1 MVKRKKEGAAP
12 AELGTPPLKFEAA
25 LERLEKIVEEMESGD
40 LPLEAILKKYEEGS
54 GLALYCSRRLSEA
67 EKRIEIL
74 MKNKEGALETRAFD
88 PSTGSGRGD
97 GQEERQEEGK
107 KEELF

>member
-1 MVKRKKEGAAP
+1 MVKRKKEGVAP
-12 AELGTPPLKFEAA
+12 AGTLKFEAA

-40 LPLEAILKKYEEGS
+40 LPLEEILKKYEEGS
-54 GLALYCSRRLSEA
+54 GLALYCSKRLTEA

-74 MKNKEGALETRAFD
+74 MKNKEGALATRAFKD
-88 PSTGSGRGD
+88 EQD
-97 GQEERQEEGK
+97 QEEEDGK